1 MSIFR
6 IGAPAALAMALV
18 FLADALPEGRTARRD
33 RISTPRGPVKQPS
46 DHFQRQ
52 RAFPFHE
59 IPAGAYATAVQQ
71 SSALDSG
78 ARISSL
84 AWAQAGPTNV
94 GGRVTAMAIHP
105 TTPAILWIG
114 AAAGGILKS
123 TNSGTNWTP
132 LTDDF
137 GSLSIG
143 ALALHPTDP
152 TILLAGTGEANAS
165 GDSYDG
171 IGILKTTNGGTTWAP
186 SGLTESQRIGRIA
199 FDPLNPNRIHAAVSG
214 SLFTKGANRGMYRST
229 DAGASWQQTLFV
241 SDSTSAIDVAVHPTD
256 GNIVYAA
263 FWERLRTPR
272 NRKVGGPTSRIWKST
287 NGGDTWSVLSTGLP
301 TPGPTVGRIGLAI
314 AKSLPT
320 TVYAIYA
327 DDPGFFAGVYRSTN
341 SGTSWT
347 RVDNGSDLDDLYS
360 SFGWYF
366 GNIRVSPSNANTV
379 FALGVDLARST
390 SGGSSWAS
398 ILQNQHVDFHDLVL
412 IPSSPG
418 SILSGNDGGVY
429 STTNSGGTWA
439 KKPDLPIT
447 QFYAITVD
455 PQLPQRIYGG
465 TQDNSTP
472 RTLTGALD
480 DWDVLIGGDGFTCIV
495 DPTNS
500 NVIYGEYQ
508 YGGLMK
514 STNGG
519 GSFFDATSG
528 VGFSDR
534 INWHMPVV
542 MDPANPQRLYLGT
555 HRVYRSTNGAASWT
569 AISPDLTDGSG
580 GGNLVFGTM
589 TTLAVAPSAP
599 GTVYA
604 GSDDGNVHL
613 TTNDGGSWTE
623 IDAGL
628 PLRWVT
634 RVAVDPQNPSTA
646 YVTFSG
652 YKQDDFLPHVF
663 RTTNFGGTWT
673 DISSNLPEAPVND
686 LVVDPDHTSHLYIG
700 TDVGVFATTDLGGSW
715 QPLGT
720 DLPVCVIADLE
731 LHDATRTL
739 VAGTH
744 GRSTFKISIEA
755 PVDAPV
761 SANSIASVHFAA
773 PRPNPSRGPV
783 TLSFSLPRVGP
794 STAHHSRRL
803 RTNRANS
810 LEWGD
815 RRKSERDLGSPRQQ
829 RRDIV
834 GRSLLC
840 APRNAGLHDDAD
852 DHASSV
858 ISWGSELRC
867 PAKPIE
873 PERSRELSLAKTART
888 WSPLTPRCEA
898 GGSNRSPDCTCLS
911 P

>member
-6 IGAPAALAMALV
+6 IGAPAALAMALM

-71 SSALDSG
+71 SRALDSG
-78 ARISSL
+78 ARTSSL

-199 FDPLNPNRIHAAVSG
+199 FDPVNPNRIHAAVSG
-214 SLFTKGANRGMYRST
+214 SLFAKGPNRGMYRST

-390 SGGSSWAS
+390 NGGSSWSS
-398 ILQNQHVDFHDLVL
+398 ILQTSTSTFM
-412 IPSSPG
+412 ISCSFPPRRG
-418 SILSGNDGGVY
+418 SFVSGKRRRCV
-429 STTNSGGTWA
+429 
-439 KKPDLPIT
+439 
-447 QFYAITVD
+447 
-455 PQLPQRIYGG
+455 
-465 TQDNSTP
+465 
-472 RTLTGALD
+472 LD
-480 DWDVLIGGDGFTCIV
+480 D
-495 DPTNS
+495 
-500 NVIYGEYQ
+500 EQ
-508 YGGLMK
+508 
-514 STNGG
+514 
-519 GSFFDATSG
+519 
-528 VGFSDR
+528 
-534 INWHMPVV
+534 
-542 MDPANPQRLYLGT
+542 
-555 HRVYRSTNGAASWT
+555 
-569 AISPDLTDGSG
+569 
-580 GGNLVFGTM
+580 
-589 TTLAVAPSAP
+589 
-599 GTVYA
+599 
-604 GSDDGNVHL
+604 
-613 TTNDGGSWTE
+613 
-623 IDAGL
+623 
-628 PLRWVT
+628 
-634 RVAVDPQNPSTA
+634 
-646 YVTFSG
+646 
-652 YKQDDFLPHVF
+652 
-663 RTTNFGGTWT
+663 
-673 DISSNLPEAPVND
+673 
-686 LVVDPDHTSHLYIG
+686 
-700 TDVGVFATTDLGGSW
+700 
-715 QPLGT
+715 
-720 DLPVCVIADLE
+720 
-731 LHDATRTL
+731 
-739 VAGTH
+739 
-744 GRSTFKISIEA
+744 
-755 PVDAPV
+755 
-761 SANSIASVHFAA
+761 
-773 PRPNPSRGPV
+773 
-783 TLSFSLPRVGP
+783 
-794 STAHHSRRL
+794 RRL
-803 RTNRANS
+803 MGEET
-810 LEWGD
+810 
-815 RRKSERDLGSPRQQ
+815 
-829 RRDIV
+829 
-834 GRSLLC
+834 
-840 APRNAGLHDDAD
+840 
-852 DHASSV
+852 
-858 ISWGSELRC
+858 
-867 PAKPIE
+867 
-873 PERSRELSLAKTART
+873 
-888 WSPLTPRCEA
+888 
-898 GGSNRSPDCTCLS
+898 
-911 P
+911 